1 MVTRTGT
8 SCVTQ
13 HNFML
18 GVLFVVTRTRTGI
31 DNFMGGSIILYF
43 LRPIFLSVNV
53 FQGEGVLFVTELLLI
68 CGVGVDMVEKST
80 RWVGYGGDLNFK

>member
-43 LRPIFLSVNV
+43 LMPIFYL
-53 FQGEGVLFVTELLLI
+53 
-68 CGVGVDMVEKST
+68 
-80 RWVGYGGDLNFK
+80 

>member
-1 MVTRTGT
+1 MVTRTWT

-18 GVLFVVTRTRTGI
+18 GVLFIVTRTRTGI

-43 LRPIFLSVNV
+43 LRPIFYLQT
-53 FQGEGVLFVTELLLI
+53 FFRGRGYCLLPN
-68 CGVGVDMVEKST
+68 CC
-80 RWVGYGGDLNFK
+80 